1 MKANVL
7 VDTSIW
13 IEFFNHPESK
23 NGEKLER
30 LIVDD
35 RVVCSGIILAE
46 LLQGAKIEKEY
57 RAIKDNMIVFP
68 FLEANYETWLFTG
81 KTAYDLRRKGITIP
95 ISDTLIATLAKE
107 NNCLVFSLDNHF
119 KKVPGINLYNGR

>member
-23 NGEKLER
+23 NGEHLER
-30 LIVDD
+30 LIIDD
-35 RVVCSGIILAE
+35 RVVYSGIILAE

-57 RAIKDNMIVFP
+57 REIKDNMIVFP
-68 FLEANYETWLFTG
+68 FLEANYETWLSAG

-95 ISDTLIATLAKE
+95 ISDLLIASLAKE

-119 KKVPGINLYNGR
+119 KKVPGINLFKD

>member
-81 KTAYDLRRKGITIP
+81 KTAYDLRRKGITVP

>member
-23 NGEKLER
+23 SGEQLEQ
-30 LIVDD
+30 LIIND
-35 RVVCSGIILAE
+35 RVVYSGIILAE

-57 RAIKDNMIVFP
+57 REIKENMVVFP
-68 FLEANYETWLFTG
+68 FLETGYETWHLTG
-81 KTAYDLRRKGITIP
+81 KTAYNLRRKGITIP
-95 ISDTLIATLAKE
+95 ISDLLIASQAKE
-107 NNCLVFSLDNHF
+107 NNCLVYTFDKHF
-119 KKVPGINLYNGR
+119 KKVPGINLFNK